1 MRRILLILLLCLPGA
16 YAELSDTDQKIDE
29 ASAIISD
36 FFSEFNNNEMVII
49 QGSKIS
55 LEEKMIF
62 GLIKQRNAQLQGI
75 DIKPDTFSDTRLA
88 YILVGQKTNLYA
100 KDLKIKESTTED
112 FSPVLLTYG
121 TLETGEKFLI
131 AYSEKEV
138 INKQNQAILKSP
150 LANIVEPAYIPLI
163 VVSSSIL
170 LLYLWGLIGNTIAN
184 LFSDFVSSKMLRK
197 KTKKRKIKKGE
208 FLRFSEVLAFL
219 ITVVLFALEMSW
231 NWSEDMGEFWGLFAL
246 NIMIVGAV
254 MFVREIVRLRF
265 CHKRKLKSE
274 YVLWPMGSV
283 VTIVSTWLGNTFAL
297 ASYTLLDEDE
307 ADLKRFGKAAF
318 LINLFTYITA
328 FVAYILNIFLPSVL
342 LQMYFVYC
350 MMILFLET
358 FWMKPM
364 PGHDML
370 RWNKPIWF
378 IFYIIIV
385 ASYLYT
391 NFTVYV

>member
-163 VVSSSIL
+163 IFYRKYQCYLIHFDVKDRVICKYFYSGFHALSIIASSSCPC
-170 LLYLWGLIGNTIAN
+170 
-184 LFSDFVSSKMLRK
+184 SLRPS
-197 KTKKRKIKKGE
+197 RDC
-208 FLRFSEVLAFL
+208 S
-219 ITVVLFALEMSW
+219 
-231 NWSEDMGEFWGLFAL
+231 N
-246 NIMIVGAV
+246 
-254 MFVREIVRLRF
+254 
-265 CHKRKLKSE
+265 
-274 YVLWPMGSV
+274 PM
-283 VTIVSTWLGNTFAL
+283 
-297 ASYTLLDEDE
+297 
-307 ADLKRFGKAAF
+307 
-318 LINLFTYITA
+318 
-328 FVAYILNIFLPSVL
+328 
-342 LQMYFVYC
+342 
-350 MMILFLET
+350 
-358 FWMKPM
+358 
-364 PGHDML
+364 
-370 RWNKPIWF
+370 
-378 IFYIIIV
+378 
-385 ASYLYT
+385 
-391 NFTVYV
+391 